1 MYGSSVDQIVF
12 GEGIVRDELSLRRE
26 GNHLVIMVGGPDSGD
41 SITIEE
47 GYVNSQHQ
55 IEEIV
60 LSDGSTVSP
69 QSLPILSSAEA
80 DELRGGYF
88 ADVIDGREGDD
99 RLYGEG
105 GDDTLEGGQGDDVLD
120 GGAGNDTLNAGAG
133 NDTVTAGAGNDVVAG
148 GLGNDTLHGGTGND
162 QVSGGEGDDHLTV
175 AYSGSNTLDGGAG
188 DDVLTV
194 ETPTS
199 SGRYSSYYKTANNAR
214 NTLIGG
220 AGNDRLVGGLGA
232 ERYEFNRGDGQDTI
246 RDRDVYGSSVD
257 QIVFGEGIVRDELS
271 LRREGNHL
279 VIMIGGP
286 DSGDSITIEE
296 GYVNSQHQ
304 IEEIVLSDGSTVSPQ
319 SLPILSSAEADEL
332 RGGYFADVID
342 GREGD
347 DRLYGEGGDDTLEGG
362 QGDDVLDGGAGNDT
376 LNAGAGNDTVTA
388 GAGNDVVAG
397 GLGNDTLHGGTG
409 NDQVSGGEG
418 DDHLTVAYSGSNTLD
433 GGAGDD
439 VLTVETPTSSGRYSS
454 YYKTA
459 NNARNTLIGGAG
471 NDRLV
476 GGLGAERYEFNRGD
490 GQDTIRDRDVYGS
503 SVDQIV
509 FGEGIV
515 RDELSLRREG
525 NHLVIMIGGP
535 DSGDSITIEEGY
547 VNSQHQIEEIVL
559 SDGSTVS
566 PQSLPILSSA
576 EADEL
581 RGGYF
586 ADVIDGREGDDRLY
600 GEGGDDTLEGG
611 QGDDVLDGGAGNDTL
626 NAGAGNDT
634 VTAGAGNDVVAGGLG
649 NDTLHGGTGNDQV
662 SGGEGD
668 DHLTVAYSGSNTL
681 DGGAGDDVLTVE
693 TPTSSGRYS
702 SYYKTANN
710 ARNTLI
716 GGAGNDRLV
725 GGLGAERYEF
735 NRGDGQDTIR
745 DRDVYGSSVDQ
756 IVFGEGI
763 VRDELSLRREGNHL
777 VIMIGGPD
785 SGDSITIEEGYV
797 NSQYQIEEIV
807 LSDGSTVSPFDLPDY
822 VEPVIE
828 TDLLVQAMSAFDAQE
843 NVANNAVIDSV
854 TSSMSPNVVVSGRSP
869 L

>member
-1 MYGSSVDQIVF
+1 MF